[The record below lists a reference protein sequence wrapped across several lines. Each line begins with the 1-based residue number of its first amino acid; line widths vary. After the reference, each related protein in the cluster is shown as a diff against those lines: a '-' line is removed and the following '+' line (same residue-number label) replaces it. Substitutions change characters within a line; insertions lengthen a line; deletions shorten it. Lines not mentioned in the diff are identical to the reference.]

1 MITSFRFFFVY
12 EGLEILNLTTSQTK
26 RSYNDSNFFHI
37 FFSLKIQ
44 QGPFSDFNNYLNN
57 Y

>member
-26 RSYNDSNFFHI
+26 RRD
-37 FFSLKIQ
+37 
-44 QGPFSDFNNYLNN
+44 YLT
-57 Y
+57 YEKVFQ